1 MVWLYKAKIWW
12 KCKTLLYGY
21 SFIVHVKADDIYK
34 NVAKD
39 AETRF
44 DTSNFELD
52 RPLKE
57 KIKKKLDKW
66 KMN

>member
-12 KCKTLLYGY
+12 KYKTLWYG
-21 SFIVHVKADDIYK
+21 FIVHIKADDIYK